1 MLTYP
6 IVGNYGVPPD
16 ETDEQGIP
24 RPAELELPALGCCA
38 VLQWLAFRYFEGAR
52 IYPVAVVVSEYS
64 FAASHYSAV
73 KSLSQ
78 WLQEPRPQR
87 LREGI
92 SELQRLFG
100 AVDNAGTMSPGSRG

>member
-24 RPAELELPALGCCA
+24 RPAELELPPLGCCA

-87 LREGI
+87 LRGN
-92 SELQRLFG
+92 FG
-100 AVDNAGTMSPGSRG
+100 VAEAVWCCGNAGTMSPASRG